1 MRMRPDGEEDGSKE
15 EREIRATSPERERAE
30 WRAETTWGMEEVGA
44 EEENP

>member
-1 MRMRPDGEEDGSKE
+1 MRPDGEEDGSKE

-30 WRAETTWGMEEVGA
+30 WRAETTCGMEELGP